1 MNMSFIKSKSENNI
15 NPNLLTIKETEEILD
30 MMKNNVFEVT
40 VNNKKKM
47 KALLL
52 KTPLEKKKF

>member
-1 MNMSFIKSKSENNI
+1 MSFIKSKSENNI